1 MHSTD
6 KVLGNLRFDVKVPAS
21 LRVRSIDEGY
31 GLVKKKNRVLKFW
44 KLIQKS
50 AGAKKRLQDLRVIPP
65 ETRLTVYR
73 GLKVRKQY
81 DLERRGVSANR

>member
-1 MHSTD
+1 MLSTE
-6 KVLGNLRFDVKVPAS
+6 KVLVNNDFDIKVPAS
-21 LRVRSIDEGY
+21 LRVRGINEGQ
-31 GLVKKKNRVLKFW
+31 GLVRKNARGLQFW
-44 KLIQKS
+44 IRKS

-73 GLKVRKQY
+73 GPKVRKQY